1 VTGHDDLAD
10 VVQDVVEVVDKLL
23 HRVHFVFADPDV
35 VEQERIEGRD

>member
-1 VTGHDDLAD
+1 LFKTLSKWW
-10 VVQDVVEVVDKLL
+10 DKLL